1 MFVRYALVCALAA
14 GLSRGQSSLPSDDWL
29 MKNYHFTGPPPA
41 GTVRP
46 VDPVISE
53 LWRIQNTVRAILR
66 KANLQEDY
74 EAALAAA
81 AQATANAQLIGAL
94 TERQQQQGERAAM
107 TASDEAKS
115 ETSGP
120 VYLIALKDKSIAAA
134 TSYWV
139 DGSMLNYIT
148 LQGSHMIVRLD
159 LVDRNLSSELNRQRK
174 VEFHLP
180 Q

>member
-14 GLSRGQSSLPSDDWL
+14 GLSRGQSSLPSDGWL
-29 MKNYHFTGPPPA
+29 MKNYHFTGPPPP

-53 LWRIQNTVRAILR
+53 LWRIEN
-66 KANLQEDY
+66 
-74 EAALAAA
+74 
-81 AQATANAQLIGAL
+81 
-94 TERQQQQGERAAM
+94 
-107 TASDEAKS
+107 
-115 ETSGP
+115 
-120 VYLIALKDKSIAAA
+120 AA

-148 LQGSHMIVRLD
+148 LQGSHLIVRLD
-159 LVDRNLSSELNRQRK
+159 LVDRNLSNELNRQQK
-174 VEFHLP
+174 VEFRLP